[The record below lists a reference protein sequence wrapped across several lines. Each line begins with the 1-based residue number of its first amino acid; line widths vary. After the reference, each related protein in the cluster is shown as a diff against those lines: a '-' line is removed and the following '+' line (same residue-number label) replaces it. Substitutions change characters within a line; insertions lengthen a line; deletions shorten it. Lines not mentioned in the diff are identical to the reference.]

1 MTNESERDI
10 DESPMKISNKKEPL
24 SYNPDLIL
32 KDDQESPKKKR
43 KSQKQ
48 KNDDSLFENER
59 LSPVNKRTSAK
70 DVPNM

>member
-1 MTNESERDI
+1 
-10 DESPMKISNKKEPL
+10 MKISNKKEPL

-70 DVPNM
+70 GVPNM

>member
-1 MTNESERDI
+1 
-10 DESPMKISNKKEPL
+10 MKISNKKEPL

-43 KSQKQ
+43 KNQKP

-59 LSPVNKRTSAK
+59 LSPVNKRASAK

>member
-1 MTNESERDI
+1 
-10 DESPMKISNKKEPL
+10 L

-43 KSQKQ
+43 KNQKP

-59 LSPVNKRTSAK
+59 LSPVNKRASAK